1 MAYIDKILLPDERVL
16 CVTTVHWIVYTEGF
30 LITVAG
36 GLLGYYGPA
45 FLSMI
50 FGSAIAQGMT
60 RAVAFVAFFVVLMG
74 VVLMLAAY
82 IRQTS
87 TELAVTNRRVIAKYG
102 LISRATFEIMVNRI
116 TGANFD
122 QTILGR
128 MLGFGTVL
136 IHGAGGD
143 ISPFDE
149 IGDPQG
155 FYKALMSVLERNQ
168 VI

>member
-1 MAYIDKILLPDERVL
+1 MAYIDKILLPNERVL

-30 LITVAG
+30 IVTIGG
-36 GLLGYYGPA
+36 GLLGYYGRSLLDV
-45 FLSMI
+45 F
-50 FGSAIAQGMT
+50 FGSSLAQHMARPFSIVAIL
-60 RAVAFVAFFVVLMG
+60 VVLIG
-74 VVLMLAAY
+74 TALLFGAY
-82 IRQTS
+82 IRQAS

-122 QTILGR
+122 QTIMGR
-128 MLGFGTVL
+128 LLGFGTVL

-155 FYKALMSVLERNQ
+155 FYKALMSVLERSQ
-168 VI
+168 VT